1 MRARQ
6 DAVPVGA
13 DTLALGDIVSFHG
26 VRWLVTAFQ
35 GARVFMAAERD
46 AAVEPLIILQTAL
59 TSAQD
64 FAILNRA
71 ARRTQI
77 TRRSHELQA
86 VPTALRREVERWENI
101 VKEVLHQ
108 QAPNVPATKPPKP
121 NFDPKRHSLKDRYR
135 TKAAQMTAAGW
146 TTSAATVERK
156 CRAWRKDGLLG
167 LVDRRSQRAASTHGR
182 VDARVIEVVWELLD
196 SERREGVSPGT
207 MSRLIGRVQ
216 RTVRT
221 RYASELA
228 VADQAK
234 RAALLPSQ
242 ATFYRLLGRL
252 GISADTAHTVAAR
265 RAAGPPRTA
274 GRPDMRPAT
283 MARWPGEL
291 VQIDTT
297 GLDVLVLSD
306 DGKTISVELTIAID
320 VATRSIVGS
329 LIVPKRFRREA
340 GAGRWLGG
348 RATRSFDTLQVVA
361 QATAPLPVR
370 PGWAPETFM
379 EGSDLPYEELLA
391 VDERFAGAAARPV
404 IRPETLVVDHGSPFV
419 SADFT
424 RSCNAAGI
432 EVREARLRT
441 AIDKAVV
448 ERAMRAIK
456 TGFSQYLAVYTHHR
470 LALRG
475 RRVRQQPLFTIAQ
488 LQDLFEQWVVLR
500 WQQTSHGGLR
510 SPFTPGLKLTPNE
523 MYAAL
528 IFLRG
533 YRSTALSEGE
543 NRKLLPTVWVR
554 VNRKGFQINNR
565 TYNLDHGG
573 LDPFL
578 DSSGLAAVQGRW
590 EVHYSPNAPEVAWL
604 FDHRA
609 STPAQEWVE
618 VPFIHRRLLTDPWTE
633 EAWERGVLVHLSG
646 GGRRGDQPGIA
657 RATQRLLDELAAGP
671 RNDQR
676 PAAAQRSRPA
686 PRRQVAALE
695 PYGVGVAPPDPQS
708 VQPFPQ
714 PANLLA
720 AVRTSASPA
729 TGNGQDVDV
738 ESFLVSHPEPRP
750 PADGPL
756 SQQGDD
762 R

>member
-1 MRARQ
+1 MRTRQ
-6 DAVPVGA
+6 DAAPAGA
-13 DTLALGDIVSFHG
+13 DTLALGDIVSFRG
-26 VRWLVTAFQ
+26 GRWLVTAYQ
-35 GARVFMAAERD
+35 GAQVFLTAEPD
-46 AAVEPLIILQTAL
+46 TTIEPLIILQTVL

-64 FAILNRA
+64 FAVLNRA
-71 ARRTQI
+71 AARTRI
-77 TRRSHELQA
+77 TRRAHELQT

-108 QAPNVPATKPPKP
+108 QAPNVPATTPPKP
-121 NFDPKRHSLKDRYR
+121 DFDPKRHTLKDRYR

-146 TTSAATVERK
+146 VTSAATVERK

-167 LVDRRSQRAASTHGR
+167 LVDRRSQRPASAHGH

-216 RTVRT
+216 RTIRT
-221 RYASELA
+221 RYAAELA
-228 VADQAK
+228 AADETK

-252 GISADTAHTVAAR
+252 GISADSAHAVAAH

-306 DGKTISVELTIAID
+306 DGKIISVELTVAVD

-348 RATRSFDTLQVVA
+348 RATRSFDTLQVLA

-370 PGWAPETFM
+370 PGWAPQTFM
-379 EGSDLPYEELLA
+379 EGSDLPYEQLLA

-441 AIDKAVV
+441 AVDKAIV
-448 ERAMRAIK
+448 ERAMLAIK
-456 TGFSQYLAVYTHHR
+456 TGFSQHLAVYTHHR

-475 RRVRQQPLFTIAQ
+475 RRVRQQPLFTIAH
-488 LQDLFEQWVVLR
+488 LQDLFEQWVALH
-500 WQQTSHGGLR
+500 WQQTPHGGLR
-510 SPFTPGLKLTPNE
+510 SPFTPGLKLTPNK

-533 YRSTALSEGE
+533 YRSTALTEGE
-543 NRKLLPTVWVR
+543 NRNLLPTVWAR
-554 VNRKGFQINNR
+554 VNRKGFQINNPHLQPR
-565 TYNLDHGG
+565 
-573 LDPFL
+573 
-578 DSSGLAAVQGRW
+578 SRAAG
-590 EVHYSPNAPEVAWL
+590 S
-604 FDHRA
+604 F
-609 STPAQEWVE
+609 
-618 VPFIHRRLLTDPWTE
+618 RRLLGARGGPGALGGALLPQRSRGGLAVQPPRRHTGAGVGGGAVHSPASADRSVDR
-633 EAWERGVLVHLSG
+633 RGVGTRHAGTSVRRRPPRRSARHRPGDTASAGRARCRSVQRPAPARDAPPPAGTAPTG
-646 GGRRGDQPGIA
+646 GGPGTIRRRGG
-657 RATQRLLDELAAGP
+657 AAGP
-671 RNDQR
+671 SVGAALPSACQPAGSHPHQR
-676 PAAAQRSRPA
+676 PGHHRQRAGRQGRELLGA
-686 PRRQVAALE
+686 P
-695 PYGVGVAPPDPQS
+695 S
-708 VQPFPQ
+708 
-714 PANLLA
+714 
-720 AVRTSASPA
+720 
-729 TGNGQDVDV
+729 
-738 ESFLVSHPEPRP
+738 
-750 PADGPL
+750 
-756 SQQGDD
+756 
-762 R
+762 